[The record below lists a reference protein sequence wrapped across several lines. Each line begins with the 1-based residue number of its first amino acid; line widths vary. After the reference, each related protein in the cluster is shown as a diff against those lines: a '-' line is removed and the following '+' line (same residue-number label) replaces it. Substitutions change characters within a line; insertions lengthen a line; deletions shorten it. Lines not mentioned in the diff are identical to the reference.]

1 LKIQAFISFPFG
13 HVSYIYIARITYFVF
28 LVFFFSS
35 GDVESNSYASLIR
48 SSPPTNETD
57 SINDDHQF
65 ETEITEV
72 YMSQGSL
79 TNVSIVSDAMV
90 PSVKQLRE
98 KFENAKFNN

>member
-1 LKIQAFISFPFG
+1 L
-13 HVSYIYIARITYFVF
+13 
-28 LVFFFSS
+28 FFFSLR
-35 GDVESNSYASLIR
+35 DVESNSYASLIL